1 MINNATGRMLT
12 LALLSLSFASLL
24 LHDPLQEVADF
35 SGNYAAAQA
44 SFAIRGGQSSVS
56 MRNGKGVSIV
66 VLQNEGKESGT
77 RFSLG
82 PSGVSLKLK

>member
-1 MINNATGRMLT
+1 MIDNATGRMLT
-12 LALLSLSFASLL
+12 LALLSLSSGSLL
-24 LHDPLQEVADF
+24 LHDPIQDVADF

-44 SFAIRGGQSSVS
+44 AFAMRGGQSSVS
-56 MRNGKGVSIV
+56 MRNVKGVTIA

-77 RFSLG
+77 RFSRG